1 MGGRCNQPPTI
12 FFFFM
17 NRLAIVPRPMNEPL
31 RGLFHVFVGHFVVN
45 WTSVG
50 VRVAKIMQMTDLWRG
65 GSMNRRRPCRG
76 SCWPDAAIR
85 LHLPVPQTSDG
96 PSIRPLG
103 RCRSAVHSFH
113 FELLAEETLQCLP
126 AAAAFFH
133 RFNSSFNWLP
143 ASRAHFCIDEISRR
157 TSWGPAEPSLE
168 CAAPIFQIPWKKRN
182 EKIAVRRRR
191 RPFTTSLPFL
201 VKKKQN
207 QTK

>member
-1 MGGRCNQPPTI
+1 M
-12 FFFFM
+12 
-17 NRLAIVPRPMNEPL
+17 
-31 RGLFHVFVGHFVVN
+31 
-45 WTSVG
+45 G

-168 CAAPIFQIPWKKRN
+168 CAAPIFQIPWKNGTKKLRCGGGGGGLS
-182 EKIAVRRRR
+182 RRHCL
-191 RPFTTSLPFL
+191 FWS
-201 VKKKQN
+201 KKKKKKKPN
-207 QTK
+207 RKPRLVSGY